1 MLSGLLPGNS
11 PASNTIDQTHYT
23 GKAVLRAFMR
33 TLFLAIALAFR
44 LPAAVLGQSP
54 ESAPPAG
61 QQTSPQD
68 QNKDKDQEPVN
79 DQGKVPTFRKN
90 VTVVNVQFTVKDKH
104 GALIPNLTKDHF
116 DLLEEGKPQ
125 TIKYFSA
132 QSDLPITLG
141 LLVDSS
147 KSMERTLPEEKVV
160 AGGFLQKVITS
171 KDLAFVISFDIS
183 VDLLQD
189 LTNNMRSLRSGL
201 DKARINTN
209 TAGLSPM
216 GTPGPVPT
224 AGGDNKGTLLFDAV
238 YLAAD
243 EVLSRQVGRKAMVIL
258 TDGDDVGSKMR
269 LKDSIEAAQKAD
281 VVTYVLL
288 ITDPMYPS
296 NYGDM
301 SKLAEQTGGRIIP
314 VRGPDKLDKAFAEI
328 AAELRSQYS
337 LGFTSTNPTN
347 DGKFRRLEV
356 KSKDGYKIQARKGY
370 YPPNETAASR

>member
-1 MLSGLLPGNS
+1 
-11 PASNTIDQTHYT
+11 
-23 GKAVLRAFMR
+23 MR
-33 TLFLAIALAFR
+33 TLFLLLALAFLS
-44 LPAAVLGQSP
+44 LPAVFGQSP

-61 QQTSPQD
+61 QPESQ
-68 QNKDKDQEPVN
+68 KDQEPIN
-79 DQGKVPTFRKN
+79 NQGKIPTYRKN
-90 VTVVNVQFTVKDKH
+90 VTVVNVQLTVKDKH
-104 GALIPNLTKDHF
+104 GALIPNLTKEHF

-132 QSDLPITLG
+132 QTDLPITLG
-141 LLVDSS
+141 LLIDSS

-160 AGGFLQKVITS
+160 AGGFLQKVLTN

-189 LTNNMRSLRSGL
+189 LTNNMHALRTGL
-201 DKARINTN
+201 EKARINTN
-209 TAGLSPM
+209 TSGIGPM
-216 GTPGPVPT
+216 GNPGPVPT
-224 AGGDNKGTLLFDAV
+224 ARNNQGTLLFDAV

-243 EVLSRQVGRKAMVIL
+243 EVLSKQVGRKAMVIL
-258 TDGDDVGSKMR
+258 TDGDDVGSKLR

-301 SKLAEQTGGRIIP
+301 SKLAEQTGGRIIT
-314 VRGPDKLDKAFAEI
+314 VSHPDKLDKAFAEI
-328 AAELRSQYS
+328 AAELRSQYT
-337 LGFTSTNPTN
+337 LGFSSTNPIN

-370 YPPNETAASR
+370 YPPNDIAANK